1 MRARRGAAGGKRG
14 RRRPPSPDYKVPT
27 KTAELK
33 ALAGKAQSLRGVLS
47 QIPEQIEDR
56 TKFLANIRSIA
67 STIKELLEAT
77 AAVSANN
84 GKQLGSNGPALEQ
97 QKKAFV
103 RVSKS
108 FSETLKRYFKDGKK
122 DAVLRAAHRLVNQTN
137 LLCRTVKHCVK

>member
-1 MRARRGAAGGKRG
+1 MRAYSWHSNLSPNNSVPV
-14 RRRPPSPDYKVPT
+14 RPQLERTTRYEDGFDKNHRVI
-27 KTAELK
+27 KNFWA
-33 ALAGKAQSLRGVLS
+33 VLH
-47 QIPEQIEDR
+47 EM
-56 TKFLANIRSIA
+56 T
-67 STIKELLEAT
+67 
-77 AAVSANN
+77 
-84 GKQLGSNGPALEQ
+84 LEQ